1 MIKNIFSF
9 IECFYLIYMMIY
21 FKTKINFASKF
32 SLFTNNLLYHPVVS
46 VKEPINMIC
55 PVGHYLAY
63 IGSIFIIIRLFFGN
77 SLHKKYLDKFHY
89 PLMIIILLFSLI
101 NFNSFIYLIP
111 LFLYEI
117 FIYPN
122 F

>member
-1 MIKNIFSF
+1 
-9 IECFYLIYMMIY
+9 MIY

-32 SLFTNNLLYHPVVS
+32 SLFTNNLFYHPIEPVN
-46 VKEPINMIC
+46 EPINMIC
-55 PVGHYLAY
+55 PIGHCLAY
-63 IGSIFIIIRLFFGN
+63 IGVIFIIIRLFFKN
-77 SLHKKYLDKFHY
+77 SLHKKYLYNFHY
-89 PLMIIILLFSLI
+89 PIVFIIILFSLI
-101 NFNSFIYLIP
+101 NFNSFVYLVP